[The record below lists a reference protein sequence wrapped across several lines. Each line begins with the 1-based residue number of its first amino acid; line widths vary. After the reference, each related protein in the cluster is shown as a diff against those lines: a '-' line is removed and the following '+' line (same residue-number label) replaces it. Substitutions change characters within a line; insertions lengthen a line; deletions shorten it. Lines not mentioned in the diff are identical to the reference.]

1 MASGLILNKN
11 IKWTVFH
18 GCYDFAY
25 LLRLLRNEELPR
37 SPEDFYKAAKIYF
50 PNIYDLKEIV
60 REEEGLKNHGL
71 SSIAEKIG
79 CARIGPQ
86 HQAGSDSLLTL
97 RSFFQLRKIMG

>member
-1 MASGLILNKN
+1 M
-11 IKWTVFH
+11 FH

-79 CARIGPQ
+79 VYLSSFSVRESALSIK
-86 HQAGSDSLLTL
+86 QAV
-97 RSFFQLRKIMG
+97 IVY